1 MPGMLETYLLLT
13 VGFVLLVVGGDNL
26 IKGGSRLSSLLGVS
40 PLLIGLGIA
49 AFGTSAPE
57 AAVSIKAA
65 LSEYSAVSIGNVLGS
80 NIANIGLAVG
90 LALLLFGIKGNHTKL
105 WKEVLFGFAATL
117 LLLFLCV
124 APFSRYG
131 EYGLS
136 HTGGHIL
143 LFFFAGY
150 LFHLFRMSRS
160 DKKSRRNE
168 NLDHIKNR
176 PLEYIKSIAMTL
188 GGIAGVI
195 FGGSFVVDNAVII
208 AGSWGVSQTLI
219 SVTIVALGTSLPE
232 IVVSVIAVRRNHWDM
247 ALGNILGSNLF
258 NILFVLGTTA
268 AIKPMIF
275 ADFNRLVLPDILI
288 VLSITLILYFIIKQ
302 TGKTTYSSAKSR
314 IYGGILLLAYMAY
327 IAFAIMRK

>member
-1 MPGMLETYLLLT
+1 MIQSYVLLI
-13 VGFVLLVVGGDNL
+13 VGFVLLVTGGDYL
-26 IKGGSRLSSLLGVS
+26 IKGGSRLSALLGVS

-65 LSEYSAVSIGNVLGS
+65 VSDHSAVSIGNILGS

-90 LALLLFGIKGNHTKL
+90 LSLLLFGIKGNHRKL
-105 WKEVLFGFAATL
+105 WKEISFGFAATL
-117 LLLFLCV
+117 LLLFLCIT
-124 APFSRYG
+124 PFSRKG
-131 EYGLS
+131 EYGLN
-136 HTGGHIL
+136 HIGGYIL

-160 DKKSRRNE
+160 DKKKTQNE
-168 NLDHIKNR
+168 TTNHIKNR
-176 PLEYIKSIAMTL
+176 LLEYVKSIVMTL

-195 FGGSFVVDNAVII
+195 FGGSFVVDHAVLI
-208 AGSWGVSQTLI
+208 AASWGVSQTLI

-232 IVVSVIAVRRNHWDM
+232 IVVSVIAVRKNHWDM

-268 AIKPMIF
+268 TIRSMEF
-275 ADFNRLVLPDILI
+275 SNFNRLVLPDLFIALG
-288 VLSITLILYFIIKQ
+288 ITLMLYLFIMRK
-302 TGKTTYSSAKSR
+302 GKTADTLKRSR
-314 IYGGILLLAYMAY
+314 MHGAILLLTYTAY
-327 IAFAIMRK
+327 IAFAILRPQLI